1 MQCVQK
7 QSVISNTIAGS
18 DTVDKK
24 IYRTKFFYNSTVSP
38 RAIDALFA
46 KKPPVHHNNASHI
59 VRSRTVLP
67 SVRSG
72 DSKVLQ
78 TRDTNVVSNK
88 ECIILKQD
96 METCESKSHPVC
108 AVDRGGQVG
117 CSASKSSANAVA
129 VPRTTIESHNNGLAL
144 LYDTQLAG
152 IEDKFV
158 NTIISGIKTKQSPN
172 SLFNE
177 SDIYKD
183 WEKQSDF
190 KFGFIPHSAQVMPSE
205 DHVCS
210 PEGRSV
216 FNIRALVRATGV
228 PNYMQARIPVSSQLN
243 VDVWKNALNNYWDQ
257 QLLQLIEFGFPLD
270 FNRNCVLNHEEGNHS
285 SATEFPSDIDAY
297 LQEECSFNAILGP
310 FESNPIPGAHTFPFM
325 TRHKPN
331 SERRRVIIDLS
342 WPLGASVN
350 AGIDKQTY
358 LGSEFELTFPSV
370 DDITNELKRLGR
382 GARLYKVD
390 VSHAFRHVKVDPGD
404 YDLLRLHWRGAY
416 VDTCLPFGTRHG
428 SQIFQRLSFSSGFCV
443 IDYIDD
449 YVSVGIPGVAHDSY
463 NYLVELMRQLG
474 LTISEKKLVPPSTQV
489 VCLGV
494 LIDTERGSIS
504 IPDDKLTQICDTVKQ
519 WQGKRVC
526 TKRQLQSILGQ
537 MCKTSPC
544 LPKQNVGVT
553 TSQSQ

>member
-1 MQCVQK
+1 
-7 QSVISNTIAGS
+7 
-18 DTVDKK
+18 
-24 IYRTKFFYNSTVSP
+24 
-38 RAIDALFA
+38 
-46 KKPPVHHNNASHI
+46 
-59 VRSRTVLP
+59 
-67 SVRSG
+67 
-72 DSKVLQ
+72 
-78 TRDTNVVSNK
+78 
-88 ECIILKQD
+88 

-117 CSASKSSANAVA
+117 CSASKSSANVVA
-129 VPRTTIESHNNGLAL
+129 IPRTTIESHNNGLTL

-152 IEDKFV
+152 IENKFV

-190 KFGFIPHSAQVMPSE
+190 KFGFIPHSAQVMPAE
-205 DHVCS
+205 DYVCS

-216 FNIRALVRATGV
+216 FNIHALVRATGV

-243 VDVWKNALNNYWDQ
+243 VNVWKNALSNYWDQ

-285 SATEFPSDIDAY
+285 SATEFPSDVDSY

-310 FESNPIPGAHTFPFM
+310 FESNPIPGAHTSPFM

-331 SERRRVIIDLS
+331 SECRRVIIDLS

-390 VSHAFRHVKVDPGD
+390 VSRAFRHVKVDPGD
-404 YDLLRLHWRGAY
+404 YDLLGLHWRGAY
-416 VDTCLPFGTRHG
+416 VDTCMPFGTRHG
-428 SQIFQRLSFSSGFCV
+428 SQIFSASQRRCTLYDETKTFLRHRLYRRLLRFQALCMT
-443 IDYIDD
+443 
-449 YVSVGIPGVAHDSY
+449 H
-463 NYLVELMRQLG
+463 
-474 LTISEKKLVPPSTQV
+474 TITWL
-489 VCLGV
+489 
-494 LIDTERGSIS
+494 
-504 IPDDKLTQICDTVKQ
+504 
-519 WQGKRVC
+519 
-526 TKRQLQSILGQ
+526 
-537 MCKTSPC
+537 
-544 LPKQNVGVT
+544 N
-553 TSQSQ
+553 

>member
-1 MQCVQK
+1 M
-7 QSVISNTIAGS
+7 
-18 DTVDKK
+18 
-24 IYRTKFFYNSTVSP
+24 SP
-38 RAIDALFA
+38 HVVDALLA
-46 KKPPVHHNNASHI
+46 KKPPVHYNNVSHI
-59 VRSRTVLP
+59 VKSRTVLP

-72 DSKVLQ
+72 DSMVSQ
-78 TRDTNVVSNK
+78 TRDTSIVSKK
-88 ECIILKQD
+88 ECVTLKQGR
-96 METCESKSHPVC
+96 ETCESKSHPVG

-129 VPRTTIESHNNGLAL
+129 VPHTTIESHNNGLAL
-144 LYDTQLAG
+144 LHDTQLAG
-152 IEDKFV
+152 IENKFV
-158 NTIISGIKTKQSPN
+158 NTILSGMKTKQSPN

-177 SDIYKD
+177 SEIYKE

-190 KFGFIPHSAQVMPSE
+190 QFGFIPHSAQVMPAE
-205 DHVCS
+205 DYVCS

-216 FNIRALVRATGV
+216 FNIHALVRATGV

-243 VDVWKNALNNYWDQ
+243 VNVWKNALTNYWDQ

-270 FNRNCVLNHEEGNHS
+270 FNINCVLNHEEGNHS
-285 SATEFPSDIDAY
+285 SATEFPSDVDAY

-310 FESNPIPGAHTFPFM
+310 FESNPIPGAHTSPFM

-331 SERRRVIIDLS
+331 SERRHVIIDLS

-370 DDITNELKRLGR
+370 DNITNELKRLGR
-382 GARLYKVD
+382 GARLFKVD

-404 YDLLRLHWRGAY
+404 YDLLGLHWRGAY

-428 SQIFQRLSFSSGFCV
+428 SQIFQRLSDAVRFMMREKGFCV

-449 YVSVGIPGVAHDSY
+449 YVGVGVPGVAHDSY

-504 IPDDKLTQICDTVKQ
+504 IPDEKLTQICDTVKQ

-526 TKRQLQSILGQ
+526 TKRQLQSILGLLLYVHKCVKKKFPSL
-537 MCKTSPC
+537 MTS
-544 LPKQNVGVT
+544 NVI
-553 TSQSQ
+553 